1 MLFISIM
8 MAFVWFNF
16 SALRVE
22 CIFSPKKLSP
32 FCSCFL
38 FISFVRFSTGGS
50 IYSFSVC
57 PTTHS
62 RPIITLYSFELFCH
76 SLLLIVIFAL
86 YRFYPIRRDNRNFVL
101 LRALESSLFICYF
114 CSICCCCI
122 FHFNSRLFTLMS
134 SFCSFTP
141 LPSFQQPPAEGI
153 EWILKRYTPISL
165 ESRSDKWKAF
175 VRYFSIYSLTG
186 EYIVCANIHFHP
198 LFSGKARVL
207 VNM

>member
-62 RPIITLYSFELFCH
+62 RPIITLYSFESFCH

-114 CSICCCCI
+114 CCVVYSISILGYLRWCHR
-122 FHFNSRLFTLMS
+122 FVHSLLSPFS
-134 SFCSFTP
+134 SSH
-141 LPSFQQPPAEGI
+141 QRKG
-153 EWILKRYTPISL
+153 
-165 ESRSDKWKAF
+165 
-175 VRYFSIYSLTG
+175 
-186 EYIVCANIHFHP
+186 
-198 LFSGKARVL
+198 
-207 VNM
+207 